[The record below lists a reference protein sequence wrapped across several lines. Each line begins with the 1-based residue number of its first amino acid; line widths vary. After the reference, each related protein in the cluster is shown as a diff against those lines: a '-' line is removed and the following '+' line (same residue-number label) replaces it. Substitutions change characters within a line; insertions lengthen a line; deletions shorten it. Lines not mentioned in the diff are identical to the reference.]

1 MQIESSFAA
10 HIEKDVHN
18 VTFMGT
24 KGGGSFRP
32 AAIYTDQDG
41 TMVNITPGYL
51 PDPDANWTVLFQNKL
66 QNWINAATKG
76 TPMRA
81 DAEEGMTI
89 QKILNGLYDAAEA
102 GKEIPIK

>member
-1 MQIESSFAA
+1 
-10 HIEKDVHN
+10 
-18 VTFMGT
+18 
-24 KGGGSFRP
+24 
-32 AAIYTDQDG
+32 
-41 TMVNITPGYL
+41 MVNITPGYL